1 MSLRRYSIVTVC
13 PELTPL
19 SPGRHPEGPTTERA
33 TPWSAVRKII
43 PVVAAGAVLAVAGTS
58 VGYATLNKDVTMS
71 VDGSPTTVTTT
82 AGTVGELLQDQ
93 GIAVSSR
100 DVVAPD
106 LGAKV
111 TDGTQVAVRF
121 ARQVTFTVDG
131 EKRTVWTT
139 ATSLD
144 QALGALGV
152 NTSGA
157 DLSTSRSAS
166 IGREGLAVD
175 VATLKKVTVEVAG
188 KKRAVETTG
197 TTVADALAAAKVKA
211 DDDDKLSADTDEAI
225 KSGDKITYTKV
236 DVKTVTKKEQVAFST
251 VHKNSA
257 SLTRGKTKVDTTGR
271 GGSRTLTFREVRE
284 DGKLISR
291 KQTSSKVTD
300 QPRTQVVLVG
310 TKAPK
315 VVKRSSSSASSS
327 SGSSGSGSSGSG
339 SSASAPSVASG
350 GVWDKIAA
358 CESGGNWSINT
369 GNGFYGGLQF
379 TVSTWKGYGG
389 TGMPNQA
396 SRAQQ
401 IAVAKRVQAA
411 QGWGAWPACTA
422 KLGLR

>member
-1 MSLRRYSIVTVC
+1 M
-13 PELTPL
+13 
-19 SPGRHPEGPTTERA
+19 
-33 TPWSAVRKII
+33 RKII

-58 VGYATLNKDVTMS
+58 VGYAALNKDVTMS

-93 GIAVSSR
+93 GITVSSR
-100 DVVAPD
+100 DVAAPD
-106 LGAKV
+106 LGAEV

-152 NTSGA
+152 NTTGA

-211 DDDDKLSADTDEAI
+211 DDDDKLSAAAGKPIE
-225 KSGDKITYTKV
+225 SGDTITYTKV
-236 DVKTVTKKEQVAFST
+236 DVRTTTTEQKVAFST
-251 VHKNSA
+251 VRKNSA
-257 SLTRGKTKVDTTGR
+257 SLARGRTKVDTTGR
-271 GGSRTLTFREVRE
+271 SGSRTLTFREVRE
-284 DGKLISR
+284 DGKLTSR
-291 KQTSSKVTD
+291 KQTSSKVTA

-315 VVKRSSSSASSS
+315 PPKVVKR
-327 SGSSGSGSSGSG
+327 SSGSGSSGSG
-339 SSASAPSVASG
+339 SSGSAPSVASG

-379 TVSTWKGYGG
+379 TLSTWKGYGG
-389 TGMPNQA
+389 TGMPHQA